1 MWQKKI
7 FQRSKN
13 IQFYRFVYRV
23 MYLLTC
29 STLDPYH
36 KHGETDCYLVQVKI
50 FLALQ
55 TYAECFSVN
64 LLHGEEGR

>member
-23 MYLLTC
+23 MYLLTF

-36 KHGETDCYLVQVKI
+36 KHGE
-50 FLALQ
+50 
-55 TYAECFSVN
+55 N
-64 LLHGEEGR
+64 RLLFGISEDFPDIPNICRSWKVLIELGKK